1 MILTSCVPQLILRMK
16 PFLGGDNRCIDFV
29 RQIYFVLLNKEGAE
43 KFVEI
48 FNSVGLKLTGTGTHD
63 EYLKM
68 FNRLRD
74 NHPMI
79 AHVRNVFK
87 HVRCDDKQLDISE
100 PMNNLIDLFVEILR
114 DGADLSLLGCLT
126 MDHIQQWL
134 DRLTD
139 SLHELCRLGSKIF
152 FY

>member
-1 MILTSCVPQLILRMK
+1 
-16 PFLGGDNRCIDFV
+16 
-29 RQIYFVLLNKEGAE
+29 VLLNKEGPE
-43 KFVEI
+43 KFVET
-48 FNSVGLKLTGTGTHD
+48 FNRVGFKLTGTGMYD

-68 FNRLRD
+68 FDKLRD

-87 HVRCDDKQLDISE
+87 HVRCDDKQLDISG
-100 PMNNLIDLFVEILR
+100 PMNKLTDLFVEILR

-134 DRLTD
+134 NRLNESFLD
-139 SLHELCRLGSKIF
+139 LCKLGSKIL